1 MKRKKIATLALLL
14 SLVWA
19 VPASANYTPPVG
31 IPNPSWGSLHPID
44 TPVPARPNPW
54 TAEQAGHYYINPQS
68 GTDTGRTYGTPTAPR
83 ATVPI
88 TVPAGSRVELTGT
101 HTYGRT
107 FTAQGTEGNPIFFV
121 GTPGALPTIT
131 TTWYWGNAAYVIID
145 GLQFSVA
152 KPEIRTKDG
161 HTPHHICMRNSKI
174 TGNGLQ
180 GNTGTLNFYGSAPNW
195 TEHIVLYN
203 NEVSYIGKYDYIGE
217 DDRHAFKPENYARNI
232 WLLNSHHHHNGG
244 DAVQVG
250 NPGGVTGTSP
260 YNIYIG
266 GNTFHDDGEN
276 AVDIKGCKDII
287 ISSNLMYNYTDWPGE
302 TNSFG
307 PAVSV
312 HDSPTDIWFINN
324 TIHSAKG
331 GIISSGS
338 TNLYII
344 GNIIHG
350 MDEYA
355 TENHAEES
363 YYRSGYAIN
372 AYSTQKVY
380 VYNNTIY
387 DTAVGVSYYATNDN
401 YEIDIVGNTISN
413 LRIGAVTRN
422 NPYSIM
428 IGTNDLAV
436 TASDIEYNLFY
447 NPVRIHLDGTTHTTL
462 STLVSA
468 GKCDDKGGSCLATAP
483 ALSNPPTS
491 FALTS
496 SSAAKDAGSIM
507 SGTTPYSIFLASYGM
522 DIKKD
527 IAGTA
532 RPVNTI
538 WDIGAHEYSSSN
550 AEAQNT
556 ITNPTILNIK
566 LK

>member
-1 MKRKKIATLALLL
+1 MTLVFNLLIVLLL
-14 SLVWA
+14 A
-19 VPASANYTPPVG
+19 GQAYAYTPPVG
-31 IPNPSWGSLHPID
+31 IPDPSWGSIHPID
-44 TPVPARPNPW
+44 TPVPSRPDPW
-54 TAEQAGHYYINPQS
+54 TTEQTGYYYVNPQS

-88 TVPAGSRVELTGT
+88 TIPAGSRVELTGT
-101 HTYGRT
+101 HTYART
-107 FTAQGTEGNPIFFV
+107 FTAQGTEASPIFFV

-131 TTWYWGNAAYVIID
+131 TAWYWGNAAYVIID

-161 HTPHHICMRNSKI
+161 YTPNHICLRNSKI
-174 TGNGLQ
+174 TGNGLL
-180 GNTGTLNFYGSAPNW
+180 GNTGSVNFYGASPNW

-217 DDRHAFKPENYARNI
+217 DDRHAFKPENYSRNI

-250 NPGGVTGTSP
+250 NPGGVTATSP

-276 AVDIKGCKDII
+276 AVDLKGCKDVIV
-287 ISSNLMYNYTDWPGE
+287 SSNDMYSYTDWPGE

-312 HDSPTDIWFINN
+312 HDSPVDIWFINN
-324 TIHSAKG
+324 RIHDAKG
-331 GIISSGS
+331 GIVSSGS
-338 TNLYII
+338 NNLYII
-344 GNIIHG
+344 GNVIYD

-355 TENHAEES
+355 TENHTDGS
-363 YYRSGYAIN
+363 YYRSGYAIF
-372 AYSTQKVY
+372 AYSTKRVY

-387 DTAVGVSYYATNDN
+387 DTTVGVSYYMTGAD
-401 YEIDIVGNTISN
+401 YDIDIVGNIISN
-413 LRIGAVTRN
+413 LRVGAVTGI
-422 NPYSIM
+422 NPYSI
-428 IGTNDLAV
+428 ILGTDDVSVA
-436 TASDIEYNLFY
+436 ASDIEYNAFY
-447 NPVRIHLDGTTHTTL
+447 SPVKVHLDGVVHTAL

-468 GKCDDKGGSCLATAP
+468 GKCDDGGGSCLDVAP
-483 ALSNPPTS
+483 GLVNPPTS

-496 SSAAKDAGSIM
+496 SSAAKDVGSTM
-507 SGTTPYSIFLASYGM
+507 SGTTPYSIFLASYGI

-527 IAGTA
+527 IAGATK
-532 RPVNTI
+532 PQNGV
-538 WDIGAHEYSSSN
+538 WDIGAYEYQVSKQRYKLGGAIAKP
-550 AEAQNT
+550 AE
-556 ITNPTILNIK
+556 
-566 LK
+566 